1 MKGTFFTGTLEIDG
15 EFDQRKLKIYTRTL
29 DYNADDDG
37 PFVYSIYYDGKEF
50 EDDGMG
56 SNTWGK
62 GRFHDVY
69 ELDD

>member
-1 MKGTFFTGTLEIDG
+1 M
-15 EFDQRKLKIYTRTL
+15 
-29 DYNADDDG
+29 DG